1 MEIIPMVDLTISF
14 RKRAVILFSILLVAF
29 PLLAQGEVGGSDT
42 QEVIAKGVGAI
53 IGGDEAKARDD
64 ALDNALRA
72 AVEQVVGT
80 MVQSEVLVKNYM
92 LVEDNIY
99 RQSRGYVQKYEIIS
113 ENRRGD
119 NILEVTI
126 RAVVK
131 RGDLKGD
138 LEAIGVLM
146 ARKGK
151 PRLMVIVD
159 EKNMGN
165 PYWGWSVDMNTSENA
180 IMSALMEKGFPF
192 VDRAIA
198 MRKVKKDAVMA
209 ALNGD
214 ETAARLIA
222 TQAGAEILI
231 IGKAFSKAASG
242 GPAVLRQSGM
252 VSCQATINL
261 RAVRADDGSILATS
275 MKQAAAAHID
285 QLTGGTMALERAA
298 KAAAEELGD
307 KIVARWQK
315 DLSAGTMVNLRLLNV
330 GSYSDLVKFKSLLP
344 VMIRNVKKVYQ
355 RDFSNNTAELE
366 LETTTTANKIAE
378 EMALKD
384 FSPFVVEVLNVTQN
398 TITAKISRK
407 EQ

>member
-1 MEIIPMVDLTISF
+1 MAARKIPIQQSV
-14 RKRAVILFSILLVAF
+14 ILLVI
-29 PLLAQGEVGGSDT
+29 LLLSTWTLFAQSDTMGSDT

-80 MVQSEVLVKNYM
+80 MVQSETLVKNYM

-99 RQSRGYVQKYEIIS
+99 RQSRGYVQKYEIIG

-131 RGDLKGD
+131 KGDLKSD

-180 IMSALMEKGFPF
+180 IMSVLMEKGFPF
-192 VDRAIA
+192 VDRAVAVHKI
-198 MRKVKKDAVMA
+198 KKDAVVA

-214 ETAARLIA
+214 EAAARMIA

-242 GPAVLRQSGM
+242 SPAVLRQAGM

-261 RAVRADDGSILATS
+261 RAVRADDGSVLATA

-315 DLSAGTMVNLRLLNV
+315 DLSAGTMVNLRLLDV
-330 GSYSDLVKFKSLLP
+330 ASYSDLVKFKSLLP
-344 VMIRNVKKVYQ
+344 VMIRNVSKVYQ
-355 RDFSNNTAELE
+355 RDFSNHTAELE
-366 LETTTTANKIAE
+366 LEAKTTANKIAE

-384 FSPFVVEVLNVTQN
+384 FSPFVVEVINVTQN
-398 TITAKISRK
+398 TITAKLSK
-407 EQ
+407 KQP

>member
-1 MEIIPMVDLTISF
+1 MVDLTNSF

-131 RGDLKGD
+131 KGDLKGD

>member
-1 MEIIPMVDLTISF
+1 MAARKIPIQQS
-14 RKRAVILFSILLVAF
+14 VILFVILLLSAWTLF
-29 PLLAQGEVGGSDT
+29 AQGDTMGSDT

-80 MVQSEVLVKNYM
+80 MVQSETLVKNYM

-99 RQSRGYVQKYEIIS
+99 RQSRGYVQKYEIIG

-131 RGDLKGD
+131 KGDLKSD

-165 PYWGWSVDMNTSENA
+165 TYWGWSVDMNTSENA
-180 IMSALMEKGFPF
+180 IMSVLMEKGFPF
-192 VDRAIA
+192 VDRAVAVHKI
-198 MRKVKKDAVMA
+198 KKDAVVA

-214 ETAARLIA
+214 EAAARMIA

-242 GPAVLRQSGM
+242 SPAVLRQAGM

-261 RAVRADDGSILATS
+261 RAVRADDGSVLATA

-315 DLSAGTMVNLRLLNV
+315 DLSAGTMVNLRLLDV
-330 GSYSDLVKFKSLLP
+330 ASYSDLVKFKSLLP
-344 VMIRNVKKVYQ
+344 VMIRNVSKVYQ
-355 RDFSNNTAELE
+355 RDFSNHTAELE
-366 LETTTTANKIAE
+366 LEAKTTANKIAE

-384 FSPFVVEVLNVTQN
+384 FSPFVVEVINVTQN
-398 TITAKISRK
+398 TITAKLSK
-407 EQ
+407 KQP

>member
-1 MEIIPMVDLTISF
+1 MAARKIPIQQSV
-14 RKRAVILFSILLVAF
+14 ILLVI
-29 PLLAQGEVGGSDT
+29 LLLSTWTLFAQSDTMGNDT

-80 MVQSEVLVKNYM
+80 MVQSETLVKNYM

-99 RQSRGYVQKYEIIS
+99 RQSRGYVQKYEIIG

-131 RGDLKGD
+131 KGDLKSD

-180 IMSALMEKGFPF
+180 IMSVLMEKGFPF
-192 VDRAIA
+192 VDRAVAVHKI
-198 MRKVKKDAVMA
+198 KKDAVVA

-214 ETAARLIA
+214 EAAARMIA

-242 GPAVLRQSGM
+242 SPAVLRQAGM

-261 RAVRADDGSILATS
+261 RAVRADDGSVLATA

-315 DLSAGTMVNLRLLNV
+315 DLSAGTMVNLRLLDV
-330 GSYSDLVKFKSLLP
+330 ASYSDLVKFKSLLP
-344 VMIRNVKKVYQ
+344 VMIRNVSKVYQ
-355 RDFSNNTAELE
+355 RDFSNHTAELE
-366 LETTTTANKIAE
+366 LEAKTTANKIAE

-384 FSPFVVEVLNVTQN
+384 FSPFVVEVINVTQN
-398 TITAKISRK
+398 TITAKLSK
-407 EQ
+407 KQP

>member
-1 MEIIPMVDLTISF
+1 MVDLTISF

-131 RGDLKGD
+131 KGDLKGD

>member
-1 MEIIPMVDLTISF
+1 MVDLTNSF

-119 NILEVTI
+119 NILDVTI